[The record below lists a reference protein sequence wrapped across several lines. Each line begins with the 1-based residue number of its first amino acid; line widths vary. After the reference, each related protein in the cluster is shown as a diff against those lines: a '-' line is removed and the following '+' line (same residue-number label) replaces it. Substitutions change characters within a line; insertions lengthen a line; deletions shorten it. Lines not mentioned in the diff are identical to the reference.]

1 MYQKKDKK
9 FFKKILVIVGACA
22 VSVLALALPLVFKPK
37 INAKNMLASA
47 DTVDTSSSFNG
58 SNLAVYF
65 STFTGRSPL
74 QSGSTLTEYAGMLL
88 VTKITSTSFNYA
100 LTMGFNNTYF
110 QNFGFTIGGG
120 ITRYSVHWAPGS
132 SVIWNMV
139 HQSYG
144 VAGNYY
150 PLMYNVGVD
159 FDANIKGVNISQ
171 VVCASGQISDTDI
184 GASSRTLS
192 VIVIRYF
199 GSDDDGNL
207 DTSNFIEFAFLN
219 NNFYNS
225 QSRFQNRT
233 YYFTQVDS
241 DSAAYGEG
249 YNAGQ
254 SFGYANGQSAGY
266 KQGYN
271 AGDTQGYNRG
281 YTAGANSTNNYTFT
295 KLIGAVVDVPVQTF
309 INLFNF
315 DLLGINLA
323 GFFTGLLTVAFII
336 TIVKI
341 LI

>member
-9 FFKKILVIVGACA
+9 FFKKILAIVGACA
-22 VSVLALALPLVFKPK
+22 VSVLAFALPFIFKPK
-37 INAKNMLASA
+37 IDAKNMLASA
-47 DTVDTSSSFNG
+47 DSVDSNVVFDG
-58 SNLAVYF
+58 SNLAVYYSVF
-65 STFTGRSPL
+65 SGRSPL
-74 QSGSTLTEYAGMLL
+74 LSGSTLTYYAGM
-88 VTKITSTSFNYA
+88 VSITNITTSTFNFA
-100 LTMGFNNTYF
+100 ITEGFNNTNLF
-110 QNFGFTIGGG
+110 NV
-120 ITRYSVHWAPGS
+120 TRDFSTVVRFSTHWSPGS
-132 SVIWNMV
+132 SVVWAMV
-139 HQSYG
+139 HCSYG
-144 VAGNYY
+144 VDGFYC
-150 PLMYNVGVD
+150 PLMYNVGTD

-171 VVCASGQISDTDI
+171 VVCSSGQISDNDV
-184 GASSRTLS
+184 GASTRTLS

-199 GSDDDGNL
+199 GSDADGNL

-254 SFGYANGQSAGY
+254 SFGYTNGQSVGY
-266 KQGYN
+266 KQGYS